1 MKINLLFV
9 MIGGFFGAISRYVLG
24 EWIQTDTVFPLGT
37 LLANL
42 LGCFAMGWFL
52 TFVGRRRI
60 IRPELTV
67 MIGTGF
73 IGSFT
78 TFSTFS
84 METIHLFQSDFILLG
99 ILYVLITIIVGLLLA
114 YFGRKVALAN
124 RKEGDSL

>member
-1 MKINLLFV
+1 MY
-9 MIGGFFGAISRYVLG
+9 FFG
-24 EWIQTDTVFPLGT
+24 EWTQTDTVFPFGT
-37 LLANL
+37 VLMTL
-42 LGCFAMGWFL
+42 LGCFVMGWFL
-52 TFVGRRRI
+52 TFVVRRRI

-114 YFGRKVALAN
+114 YFVRKVALAN